1 MNKLRE
7 LLQKY
12 QQERE
17 VLNQLNLLTS
27 MREEIERLSR
37 DRDDEL
43 AILERNIYAR
53 LENLLIDQEVIKLVE
68 EAESR
73 ARNILNENIKY
84 LHTIAKGLLEY
95 ETLSGKDIHDLLD
108 GKELNRNSLESQAP
122 KKTVS
127 IISSSDDNDE
137 SPED

>member
-1 MNKLRE
+1 MD
-7 LLQKY
+7 
-12 QQERE
+12 
-17 VLNQLNLLTS
+17 QLD
-27 MREEIERLSR
+27 I
-37 DRDDEL
+37 
-43 AILERNIYAR
+43 
-53 LENLLIDQEVIKLVE
+53 
-68 EAESR
+68 
-73 ARNILNENIKY
+73 
-84 LHTIAKGLLEY
+84 IAQGLLEY